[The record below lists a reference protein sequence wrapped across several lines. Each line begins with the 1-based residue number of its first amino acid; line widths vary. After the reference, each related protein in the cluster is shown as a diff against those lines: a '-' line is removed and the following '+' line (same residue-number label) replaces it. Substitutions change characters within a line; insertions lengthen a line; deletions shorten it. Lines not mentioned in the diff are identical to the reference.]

1 MKAKQ
6 KESHVVSEKAITA
19 KNDTRNFDVN
29 KIRIIV
35 SDRKRN
41 KEEAIMHSK
50 SRESYK
56 TYDLSR
62 LNSRDAGGS
71 DEGAGSCEVGPI
83 TVNNMAIYDSTELG
97 RDIGVGEDAENGW
110 RELIRD
116 KFVKLHKNDF
126 GRRDYKLD
134 SDKSAL
140 SLHVK
145 KIMRSNI
152 K

>member
-6 KESHVVSEKAITA
+6 KESHVVSEKAFKA

-41 KEEAIMHSK
+41 KEEAVMHCK
-50 SRESYK
+50 SLESYK
-56 TYDLSR
+56 TYDLRR
-62 LNSRDAGGS
+62 LNSRDVGGS
-71 DEGAGSCEVGPI
+71 DEGVGSSEVGPI
-83 TVNNMAIYDSTELG
+83 AVKTMAIYDSAELG
-97 RDIGVGEDAENGW
+97 RDGGVSEDAEDGW

-116 KFVKLHKNDF
+116 KFIKLHKNDF

-140 SLHVK
+140 SLHVN